1 MQRSESA
8 GSGWATVQSQCEFCG
23 LGEGAEMPSVVSV
36 VVNVAGRKDCP
47 LLPKVGVH
55 TPLVELSFQH
65 AVGLGGQLQ
74 KNLH

>member
-8 GSGWATVQSQCEFCG
+8 GSGWAAVQSQCELCG

-47 LLPKVGVH
+47 LVPKVGVH
-55 TPLVELSFQH
+55 TQLVELSFQH

-74 KNLH
+74 KCLH